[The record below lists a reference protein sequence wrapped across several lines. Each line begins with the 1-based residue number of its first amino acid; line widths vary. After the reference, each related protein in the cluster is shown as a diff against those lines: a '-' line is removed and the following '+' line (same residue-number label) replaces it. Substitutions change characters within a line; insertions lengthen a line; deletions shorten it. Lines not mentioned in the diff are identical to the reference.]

1 MPRRELM
8 TITSSQKQRQSLP
21 SVLLTLKLN
30 GRLRRKHNTS
40 IYLSTLPPPINL
52 SLGCSL
58 FLSLSFTHYFN
69 ITLNLNISV

>member
-30 GRLRRKHNTS
+30 GRLRRKHNMS
-40 IYLSTLPPPINL
+40 IYLSTLPPPPSTFL
-52 SLGCSL
+52 SAVLAP
-58 FLSLSFTHYFN
+58 SLSFTHYFS